1 MVWYNTLLTQRFA
14 YFSYSTQN
22 LNYSEHGAH
31 QYCTTYWHI
40 NSTQDIGHLLQPVFY
55 EFLTNLMGSIDFGT
69 SQFSI
74 QMFWRWSGAV
84 WRVLLATLSNDD
96 HDGSENDGKKINLS
110 SFKLNRVYLDPLNKS
125 NAGDFS
131 CSWILTGFIQ
141 SQKDGGKFVV
151 VCPRPP

>member
-40 NSTQDIGHLLQPVFY
+40 NSTQDIGHLLQLVFY
-55 EFLTNLMGSIDFGT
+55 EFLTNLMGSIEFGT

-74 QMFWRWSGAV
+74 QD
-84 WRVLLATLSNDD
+84 VLEVEWCGLK
-96 HDGSENDGKKINLS
+96 GSFSDLKERRPRRQWNDGKKMNLS
-110 SFKLNRVYLDPLNKS
+110 SFKLNRVYLDPLNTS

-131 CSWILTGFIQ
+131 CSWILKDFIQ
-141 SQKDGGKFVV
+141 AQKDGGKFVV